1 MKKRSLIFFF
11 GVLVVVFLMFRYVRK
26 PLNHENGEDVVR
38 DISKENGNAD
48 GEAEFHYE
56 EKDAEEDLSWLDKE
70 ILNVEG
76 HLCVWEPLRMDESGK
91 EYGLTILGQS
101 EPKWNYL
108 FEAEEKISNV
118 FVADKKTLYI
128 PVYRKDGTDFRILVL
143 DSAGKKVKE
152 IALPP
157 IYFERDDAS
166 GEMFFVKSDFGADE
180 NYLYLSK
187 SVPDGEKFKKQLD
200 IYRQDGTLLRKENL
214 VPMGTSYLPDGR
226 GNYLEM
232 GDTLVLRKTE
242 SGEKTFE
249 TAFDGMLSWV
259 DTEHG
264 LLYTHGGNRNDFSVY
279 RMDDGFLHKT
289 ILQFGE
295 DTLFYPEDS
304 LLLRQFAVGEEGI
317 AFMTATLPKD
327 SFQYTSASLYLYEKV
342 SGGKPVRDKILKVTV
357 PYPTELLQQAK
368 RDYER
373 KYRDTR
379 VEIDAQYNNLKQFDE
394 NYEQYREQLQLRLMN
409 GEVGDLVQ
417 TASVLDYRTVSK
429 SDVFIDLEPLLKS
442 SEIRGELYENIL
454 QGYEKIGLRGIP
466 MEIMVGSV
474 TFHRSKAEEISWDAE
489 IDKVKWSDLIRLA
502 KRLENEQSDVYLFEE
517 AQRNMCLP
525 YLLYANMPNVVDDEK
540 KTVHLKQEW
549 FMTLIRD
556 WKEIQNSPW
565 LFRKSSGE
573 KKDSVRGKDM
583 GNALFSF
590 GYSRTS
596 LREDVY
602 DVGLR
607 DLSGHGETELRSMFC
622 GERSEN
628 RLGRAGQVFSISTKS
643 NSQQEAWR
651 FLEILL
657 SNSAQKKGRA
667 NSINRNTME
676 QLFERTA
683 RGFFSEELR
692 EELKKQYE
700 DIMNSVEIVSV
711 NEYAETAIEHA
722 LQDYLDD
729 KISLEEAINKAEH
742 DVRIILNE

>member
-11 GVLVVVFLMFRYVRK
+11 GMLVVVFLMFQYVRK
-26 PLNHENGEDVVR
+26 PLNNKNGEDTVR
-38 DISKENGNAD
+38 DIPKENGNTD

-70 ILNVEG
+70 ILNMEG
-76 HLCVWEPLRMDESGK
+76 HLCVWEPLRMDESGM

-101 EPKWNYL
+101 EPKWNYH
-108 FEAEEKISNV
+108 FEAEDQISNV

-152 IALPP
+152 ISLPP
-157 IYFERDDAS
+157 IYFTRNDSSDEVYLAD
-166 GEMFFVKSDFGADE
+166 SDFGADE

-187 SVPDGEKFKKQLD
+187 RVPDGESFKKELN

-214 VPMGTSYLPDGR
+214 VPMRTSYLPDGR

-242 SGEKTFE
+242 SGEKVFE
-249 TAFDGMLSWV
+249 TAFDGELSWV

-279 RMDDGFLHKT
+279 RMEDEFFHET

-295 DTLFYPEDS
+295 DTLFYPEGS
-304 LLLRQFAVGEEGI
+304 LRLRQFVVGEEGI
-317 AFMTATLPKD
+317 AFMTTTF
-327 SFQYTSASLYLYEKV
+327 SEEEVRFTSASFYLYEKV
-342 SGGKPVRDKILKVTV
+342 LGGKPVRDKVLKVTV
-357 PYPTELLQQAK
+357 PYPTELLRQAK
-368 RDYER
+368 VDYER

-417 TASVLDYRTVSK
+417 TAGVLDYRTVSK

-466 MEIMVGSV
+466 TEMMVGSV
-474 TFHRSKAEEISWDAE
+474 AFNRSKAEEISWEADIE
-489 IDKVKWSDLIRLA
+489 KVKWSDLIRLA
-502 KRLENEQSDVYLFEE
+502 KRLENERSEVYLFEE
-517 AQRNMCLP
+517 DQRNMCLP

-556 WKEIQNSPW
+556 WKEMQNSPW
-565 LFRKSSGE
+565 LFRKNSGE
-573 KKDSVRGKDM
+573 EKDSVRGKDM
-583 GNALFSF
+583 GNALFFF
-590 GYSRTS
+590 GFARTP

-602 DVGLR
+602 DVGFR
-607 DLSGHGETELRSMFC
+607 ELSGRGGTELRSMFC
-622 GERSEN
+622 GECSGN

-657 SNSAQKKGRA
+657 SNSAQEKGRA
-667 NSINRNTME
+667 NAINRNTME

-729 KISLEEAINKAEH
+729 KLSLEEALNKAEH